1 MNKTMKQILF
11 VSLFLLFLPISVLAD
26 TPGINGYNTVPNPNE
41 KIIPKNSN
49 QGYVP
54 ANVQESQSQEAARKK
69 QAQEKKEKNER
80 AIQKDSSYESV
91 KQVAERVD
99 QTLEKKSPTVKELE
113 QVARDIESI
122 KNYIAKNTDKN
133 DSSQIQGL
141 RTTIRNYEEKFVS
154 LEEAAKKREEA
165 QTYLEQA
172 KNTVD
177 PTKLSKLTSY
187 IYLEDG
193 FFGIT
198 DIFPKVVN
206 AIVQGLFFVTKT
218 LYCLVIIILEQ
229 VFSANV
235 YQVLDQIVSF
245 SAQMFQTFMND
256 YQYLVYALAMIG
268 GLVEF
273 FKTKRFPF
281 QMFRFLLVWFL
292 ALFLYRPSI
301 FSTNVGNQQFE
312 AKYNLSRVIQIVD
325 SVSLDMTKIAISGFD
340 QLDKEH
346 QSIGTNANNLATVK
360 EAIFQEMVY
369 KPFLALNFNTTDTK
383 VVSEEKIRKL
393 FETDG
398 KDEKVKGFSKVNEKI
413 SNLSWSSIGSKFLTA
428 FASLVKAMVVGLAL
442 IMIGLISLVFK
453 YMVLL
458 MIVALVFLLFIAMIP
473 SFEQVLGN
481 AGKKILQFAFLGGLG
496 LFGIRA
502 FLYVNSLIEGIA
514 GGMSKVYF
522 WVVILQGLIWFVLWR
537 CRSMLMGLFVRGTL
551 SAQVVAQRVQQN
563 LGNLYQPDLIPTVN
577 PFTKNRTLDR
587 STVEASQ
594 PLADS
599 LGNEVLE
606 PSTPSSSGV
615 RTLFR
620 ATKNTMKQGANRAL
634 EGYDTLRYGA
644 GETLDKQVALDK
656 RAEFKQRLLDTA
668 DHLRHVATIPK
679 GERLRS
685 KLHDLAGDTNAPA
698 QVAFKER
705 ENRYLERQERQEE
718 RKREQVAFRE
728 YQQQQ
733 SDEKPTLSSM
743 VENELVK
750 PQMKREF
757 RREQLKRKQEIPS
770 IQSKEPLESSPIV
783 EEKSAISRE
792 LFEKR
797 KK

>member
-1 MNKTMKQILF
+1 MKQLLF

-26 TPGINGYNTVPNPNE
+26 TPGMNGYNTVPNPNE
-41 KIIPKNSN
+41 KIIPKHSN

-69 QAQEKKEKNER
+69 RAQETKEKHER

-91 KQVAERVD
+91 KQAAERVD
-99 QTLEKKSPTVKELE
+99 QILEKKAPTVKELE
-113 QVARDIESI
+113 QAARDIESI
-122 KNYIAKNTDKN
+122 KNYIAKNADKN

-141 RTTIRNYEEKFVS
+141 QTTIRNYEEKFVS

-193 FFGIT
+193 FFGMT

-245 SAQMFQTFMND
+245 SAQMFQTFMDD

-268 GLVEF
+268 GLIEF

-301 FSTNVGNQQFE
+301 FSTNVVNQQFE

-325 SVSLDMTKIAISGFD
+325 SVSSDMTKIAISGFD

-346 QSIGTNANNLATVK
+346 QSIGANANNLATVK

-369 KPFLALNFNTTDTK
+369 KPFLALNFNTTD
-383 VVSEEKIRKL
+383 VSEEKVRVL
-393 FETDG
+393 FETEG
-398 KDEKVKGFSKVNEKI
+398 KTKDVKTFSDKNKKI

-502 FLYVNSLIEGIA
+502 FLFINSLIEGVA

-522 WVVILQGLIWFVLWR
+522 WVAILQGLIWFVLWR

-551 SAQVVAQRVQQN
+551 SAQEVAQRVQQN
-563 LGNLYQPDLIPTVN
+563 LGHLYQPDLIPTVN
-577 PFTKNRTLDR
+577 PFSKNRTLDR
-587 STVEASQ
+587 STVEPSQ

-599 LGNEVLE
+599 LVNEALE
-606 PSTPSSSGV
+606 PSIPSSSGV

-620 ATKNTMKQGANRAL
+620 ATKNTMKQGANRVL

-685 KLHDLAGDTNAPA
+685 KLHDLAGDTNSPA

-728 YQQQQ
+728 YQQQ
-733 SDEKPTLSSM
+733 SDEKLTLSSM
-743 VENELVK
+743 IENELVK

-757 RREQLKRKQEIPS
+757 HREQLKRKQEIPS
-770 IQSKEPLESSPIV
+770 IKSKEPLESSPIV

>member
-1 MNKTMKQILF
+1 MKQLLF
-11 VSLFLLFLPISVLAD
+11 VSLFLLFLPMSALAD
-26 TPGINGYNTVPNPNE
+26 TPGVNGYHTVPNPNE
-41 KIIPKNSN
+41 KIIPKKPN
-49 QGYVP
+49 QGYTP

-69 QAQEKKEKNER
+69 QAQEKKEKSER

-91 KQVAERVD
+91 KQAAERVD
-99 QTLEKKSPTVKELE
+99 QILEKKAPTVKELE
-113 QVARDIESI
+113 EAARDIESV
-122 KNYIAKNTDKN
+122 KNYIARNADKN

-141 RTTIRNYEEKFVS
+141 QTTIRNYEEKFVS

-165 QTYLEQA
+165 QAYLEQA

-198 DIFPKVVN
+198 DVFPKVVN

-245 SAQMFQTFMND
+245 SAQMFQTFMDD

-292 ALFLYRPSI
+292 ALFLYHPSI

-325 SVSLDMTKIAISGFD
+325 SVSSDMTKIAISGFD
-340 QLDKEH
+340 QLDKDH

-369 KPFLALNFNTTDTK
+369 KPFLALNFNTTD
-383 VVSEEKIRKL
+383 VSEEKVRTL
-393 FETDG
+393 FETEG
-398 KDEKVKGFSKVNEKI
+398 KSDLVEKVSKENKKI
-413 SNLSWSSIGSKFLTA
+413 SNLAWSSIGSKFLTA

-502 FLYVNSLIEGIA
+502 FLFINSLIEGVA
-514 GGMSKVYF
+514 GGMSKIYF
-522 WVVILQGLIWFVLWR
+522 WVAILQGLIWFVLWC

-551 SAQVVAQRVQQN
+551 SAQEVAQRVQQN
-563 LGNLYQPDLIPTVN
+563 LGHLYQPDLIPTVN
-577 PFTKNRTLDR
+577 PFSKNRTLDR
-587 STVEASQ
+587 STVDSSQSLVDSPANEA
-594 PLADS
+594 
-599 LGNEVLE
+599 LE
-606 PSTPSSSGV
+606 PSIPSSSGV

-698 QVAFKER
+698 QVAFRER

-728 YQQQQ
+728 YQQHQ
-733 SDEKPTLSSM
+733 SDEKPTFSSM
-743 VENELVK
+743 IENELVK

-757 RREQLKRKQEIPS
+757 HREQLKRKQEIPS

-797 KK
+797 KR

>member
-1 MNKTMKQILF
+1 MNKIMKQLLF

-26 TPGINGYNTVPNPNE
+26 TPGMNGYNTVPNPNE
-41 KIIPKNSN
+41 KIIPKHSN

-54 ANVQESQSQEAARKK
+54 ANVQESQSREAARKK
-69 QAQEKKEKNER
+69 RAQETKEKHER

-91 KQVAERVD
+91 KQAAERVD
-99 QTLEKKSPTVKELE
+99 QILEKKAPTVKELE
-113 QVARDIESI
+113 QAARDIESI
-122 KNYIAKNTDKN
+122 KNYIAKNADKN

-141 RTTIRNYEEKFVS
+141 QTTIRNYEEKFVS

-193 FFGIT
+193 FFGMT

-245 SAQMFQTFMND
+245 SAQMFQTFMDD

-301 FSTNVGNQQFE
+301 FSTNVVNQQFE

-325 SVSLDMTKIAISGFD
+325 SVSSDMTKIAISGFD

-369 KPFLALNFNTTDTK
+369 KPFLALNFNTTD
-383 VVSEEKIRKL
+383 VSEEKVRVL
-393 FETDG
+393 FETEG
-398 KDEKVKGFSKVNEKI
+398 KTKDVKTFSDKNEKI

-502 FLYVNSLIEGIA
+502 FLFINSLIEGVA

-522 WVVILQGLIWFVLWR
+522 WVAILQGLIWFVLWR

-551 SAQVVAQRVQQN
+551 SAQEVAQRVQQN
-563 LGNLYQPDLIPTVN
+563 LGHLYQPDLIPTVN
-577 PFTKNRTLDR
+577 PFSKNRTLDR
-587 STVEASQ
+587 STVEPSQ

-599 LGNEVLE
+599 LVNEALE
-606 PSTPSSSGV
+606 PSIPSSSGV

-620 ATKNTMKQGANRAL
+620 ATKNTMKQGANRVL

-685 KLHDLAGDTNAPA
+685 KLHDLAGDTNSPA

-728 YQQQQ
+728 YQQQ
-733 SDEKPTLSSM
+733 SDEKLTLSSM
-743 VENELVK
+743 IENELVK

-757 RREQLKRKQEIPS
+757 HREQLKRKQEIPS

>member
-1 MNKTMKQILF
+1 MNKIMKQLLF

-26 TPGINGYNTVPNPNE
+26 TPGMNGYNTVPNPNE
-41 KIIPKNSN
+41 KIIPKHSN

-54 ANVQESQSQEAARKK
+54 ANVQESQSREAARKK
-69 QAQEKKEKNER
+69 RAQETKEKHER

-91 KQVAERVD
+91 KQAAERVD
-99 QTLEKKSPTVKELE
+99 QILEKKAPTVKELE
-113 QVARDIESI
+113 QAARDIESI
-122 KNYIAKNTDKN
+122 KNYIAKNADKN

-141 RTTIRNYEEKFVS
+141 QTTIRNYEEKFVS

-193 FFGIT
+193 FFGMT

-245 SAQMFQTFMND
+245 SAQMFQTFMDD

-268 GLVEF
+268 GLIEF

-301 FSTNVGNQQFE
+301 FSTNVVNQQFE

-325 SVSLDMTKIAISGFD
+325 SVSSDMTKIAISGFD

-393 FETDG
+393 FETKG
-398 KDEKVKGFSKVNEKI
+398 KTKDVEKFSDKNEKI

-502 FLYVNSLIEGIA
+502 FLFINSLIEGVV

-522 WVVILQGLIWFVLWR
+522 WVAILQGLIWFVLWR

-551 SAQVVAQRVQQN
+551 SAQEVAQRVQQN
-563 LGNLYQPDLIPTVN
+563 LGHLYQPDLIPTVN
-577 PFTKNRTLDR
+577 PFSKNRTLDR
-587 STVEASQ
+587 STVEPSQ

-599 LGNEVLE
+599 LVNEALE
-606 PSTPSSSGV
+606 PSIPSSSGV

-620 ATKNTMKQGANRAL
+620 ATKNTMKQGANRVL

-685 KLHDLAGDTNAPA
+685 KLHDLAGDTNSPA

-728 YQQQQ
+728 YQQQ
-733 SDEKPTLSSM
+733 SDEKLTLSSM
-743 VENELVK
+743 IENELVK

-757 RREQLKRKQEIPS
+757 HREQLKRKQEIPS

>member
-1 MNKTMKQILF
+1 MKQLLF

-26 TPGINGYNTVPNPNE
+26 TPGMNGYNTVPNPNE
-41 KIIPKNSN
+41 KIIPKHSN

-69 QAQEKKEKNER
+69 RAQETKEKHER

-91 KQVAERVD
+91 KQAAERVD
-99 QTLEKKSPTVKELE
+99 QILEKKAPTVKELE
-113 QVARDIESI
+113 QAARDIESI
-122 KNYIAKNTDKN
+122 KNYIAKNADKN

-141 RTTIRNYEEKFVS
+141 QTTIRNYEEKFVS

-193 FFGIT
+193 FFGTT

-245 SAQMFQTFMND
+245 SAQMFQTFMDD

-292 ALFLYRPSI
+292 ALFLYHPSI
-301 FSTNVGNQQFE
+301 FSTNVVNQQFE

-325 SVSLDMTKIAISGFD
+325 SVSSDMTKIAISGFD

-369 KPFLALNFNTTDTK
+369 KPFLALNFNTTD
-383 VVSEEKIRKL
+383 VSEEKVRVL
-393 FETDG
+393 FETEG
-398 KDEKVKGFSKVNEKI
+398 KTKDVKTFSDKNEKI

-502 FLYVNSLIEGIA
+502 FLFINSLIEGVA

-522 WVVILQGLIWFVLWR
+522 WVAILQGLIWFVLWR

-551 SAQVVAQRVQQN
+551 SAQEVAQRVQQN
-563 LGNLYQPDLIPTVN
+563 LGHLYQPDLIPTVN
-577 PFTKNRTLDR
+577 PFSKNRTLDR
-587 STVEASQ
+587 STVEPSQ

-599 LGNEVLE
+599 LVNEALE
-606 PSTPSSSGV
+606 PSIPSSSGV

-620 ATKNTMKQGANRAL
+620 ATKNTMKQGANRVL

-685 KLHDLAGDTNAPA
+685 KLHDLAGDTNSPA

-728 YQQQQ
+728 YQQQ
-733 SDEKPTLSSM
+733 SDEKLTLSSM
-743 VENELVK
+743 IENELVK

-757 RREQLKRKQEIPS
+757 HREQLKRKQEIPS

>member
-1 MNKTMKQILF
+1 MNKTMKQLLF

-91 KQVAERVD
+91 KQAADQVD
-99 QTLEKKSPTVKELE
+99 QTLQKKSPTVKELE
-113 QVARDIESI
+113 QAARDIESI
-122 KNYIAKNTDKN
+122 KNYIAKNADKN

-245 SAQMFQTFMND
+245 SAQMFQTFMDD

-325 SVSLDMTKIAISGFD
+325 SVSSDMTKIAISGFD

-360 EAIFQEMVY
+360 EAIFQEMIY
-369 KPFLALNFNTTDTK
+369 KPFLALNFNTTD
-383 VVSEEKIRKL
+383 VPEEKVRSL
-393 FETDG
+393 FETEG
-398 KDEKVKGFSKVNEKI
+398 KSDLVEKVSKENKKI
-413 SNLSWSSIGSKFLTA
+413 SNLAWSSIGSKFLTA

-522 WVVILQGLIWFVLWR
+522 WVAILQGLIWFVLWR

-551 SAQVVAQRVQQN
+551 SAQEMAQRVQQN
-563 LGNLYQPDLIPTVN
+563 LGHLYQPDLIPTVN
-577 PFTKNRTLDR
+577 PFSKNRILDR
-587 STVEASQ
+587 STVDSSQ
-594 PLADS
+594 SLADS
-599 LGNEVLE
+599 PVNEALE
-606 PSTPSSSGV
+606 PSVSPSSGV

-644 GETLDKQVALDK
+644 GETLEKQAALEK
-656 RAEFKQRLLDTA
+656 RAAFKQRLLDTA
-668 DHLRHVATIPK
+668 DNLRHVATIPK

-685 KLHDLAGDTNAPA
+685 KLHDLAGDINAPA
-698 QVAFKER
+698 QIAFKER
-705 ENRYLERQERQEE
+705 ENRRLERQERQER
-718 RKREQVAFRE
+718 RKREQTAFKDYR
-728 YQQQQ
+728 QQQ
-733 SDEKPTLSSM
+733 SDEKPTFSSM
-743 VENELVK
+743 IENELVK

-757 RREQLKRKQEIPS
+757 HREQLKRKQEIPS

-783 EEKSAISRE
+783 EEKLAISRE

>member
-1 MNKTMKQILF
+1 MNKTMKQLLF
-11 VSLFLLFLPISVLAD
+11 VSLFLLFLPISILAD
-26 TPGINGYNTVPNPNE
+26 TPGVNGYHTVPNPNE
-41 KIIPKNSN
+41 KIIPKKPN

-54 ANVQESQSQEAARKK
+54 GNVQESQSQEAARKK
-69 QAQEKKEKNER
+69 RAQETKEKNER

-91 KQVAERVD
+91 KQAAERVD
-99 QTLEKKSPTVKELE
+99 QILEKKAPTVKELE
-113 QVARDIESI
+113 EAARDIEKI
-122 KNYIAKNTDKN
+122 KSYVKKNADKN

-165 QTYLEQA
+165 QAYLEQA

-193 FFGIT
+193 FFGLT
-198 DIFPKVVN
+198 DVFPKVIN

-245 SAQMFQTFMND
+245 SAQMFQTFMDD
-256 YQYLVYALAMIG
+256 YQYLVYALAIIG
-268 GLVEF
+268 GLIEF

-281 QMFRFLLVWFL
+281 QVFRFLLVWFL

-325 SVSLDMTKIAISGFD
+325 SVSSDMTKIAISGFD
-340 QLDKEH
+340 RLDKEH
-346 QSIGTNANNLATVK
+346 QSIGTNGNNLATVK

-369 KPFLALNFNTTDTK
+369 KPFLALNFNTTD
-383 VVSEEKIRKL
+383 VSEEKVRAL
-393 FETDG
+393 FETEG
-398 KDEKVKGFSKVNEKI
+398 KTKDVKTFSDENEKI
-413 SNLSWSSIGSKFLTA
+413 SNLAWSSIGSKFLTA

-522 WVVILQGLIWFVLWR
+522 WVAILQGLIWFVLWR
-537 CRSMLMGLFVRGTL
+537 CRSMLMGLFMRGTL
-551 SAQVVAQRVQQN
+551 SAQEMAQRVQQN
-563 LGNLYQPDLIPTVN
+563 LGHLYQPDLIPTVN
-577 PFTKNRTLDR
+577 PFSKNRTLDR
-587 STVEASQ
+587 STVDPSQ
-594 PLADS
+594 SLADS
-599 LGNEVLE
+599 PVNEALE
-606 PSTPSSSGV
+606 PSVSSSSGV

-644 GETLDKQVALDK
+644 GETLEKQAALEK
-656 RAEFKQRLLDTA
+656 RAAFKQRLLDTA
-668 DHLRHVATIPK
+668 DNLRHVATIPK

-685 KLHDLAGDTNAPA
+685 KLHDLAGDINAPA

-705 ENRYLERQERQEE
+705 ENRRLERQERQEQ
-718 RKREQVAFRE
+718 RKREQTAFKDYR
-728 YQQQQ
+728 QQQ
-733 SDEKPTLSSM
+733 SDEKPTFSSM
-743 VENELVK
+743 IENELVK

-757 RREQLKRKQEIPS
+757 HREQLKRKQEIPS
-770 IQSKEPLESSPIV
+770 IKSKEPLESSPIV

-797 KK
+797 KR

>member
-1 MNKTMKQILF
+1 MKQLLF

-41 KIIPKNSN
+41 KIIPKRPN
-49 QGYVP
+49 QDYTP

-69 QAQEKKEKNER
+69 RAQETKEKNER

-91 KQVAERVD
+91 KQAAERVD
-99 QTLEKKSPTVKELE
+99 QILEKKAPTVKELE
-113 QVARDIESI
+113 EAARDIEKI
-122 KNYIAKNTDKN
+122 KSYVKKNADKN

-165 QTYLEQA
+165 QAYLEQA

-193 FFGIT
+193 FFGLT
-198 DIFPKVVN
+198 DVFPKVIN

-245 SAQMFQTFMND
+245 SAQMFQTFMDD

-268 GLVEF
+268 GLIEF

-325 SVSLDMTKIAISGFD
+325 SVSSDMTKIAISGFD

-369 KPFLALNFNTTDTK
+369 KPFLALNFNTTD
-383 VVSEEKIRKL
+383 VPEEKVRAL
-393 FETDG
+393 FETEG
-398 KDEKVKGFSKVNEKI
+398 KTKDVKTFSDENEKI
-413 SNLSWSSIGSKFLTA
+413 SNLAWSSIGSKFLTA

-522 WVVILQGLIWFVLWR
+522 WAAILQGLIWFVLWR

-551 SAQVVAQRVQQN
+551 SAQEMAQRVQQN
-563 LGNLYQPDLIPTVN
+563 LGHLYQPDLIPTVN
-577 PFTKNRTLDR
+577 PFSKNRTLDR
-587 STVEASQ
+587 LTVDSSQ
-594 PLADS
+594 SLADS
-599 LGNEVLE
+599 PVNEALE
-606 PSTPSSSGV
+606 PSVSPSSGV

-644 GETLDKQVALDK
+644 GETLEKQAALEK
-656 RAEFKQRLLDTA
+656 RAAFKQRLLDTA
-668 DHLRHVATIPK
+668 DNLRHVATIPK

-685 KLHDLAGDTNAPA
+685 KLHDLAGDINAPA

-705 ENRYLERQERQEE
+705 ENRRLERQERQEQ
-718 RKREQVAFRE
+718 RKREQTAFKDYR
-728 YQQQQ
+728 QQQ
-733 SDEKPTLSSM
+733 SDKKPTFSSM
-743 VENELVK
+743 IENELVK

-757 RREQLKRKQEIPS
+757 HREQLKQKQEIPS

>member
-1 MNKTMKQILF
+1 MNKIMKQLLF

-26 TPGINGYNTVPNPNE
+26 TPGMNGYNTVPNPNE
-41 KIIPKNSN
+41 KIIPKHSN

-69 QAQEKKEKNER
+69 RAQETKEKHER

-91 KQVAERVD
+91 KQAAERVD
-99 QTLEKKSPTVKELE
+99 QILEKKAPTVKELE
-113 QVARDIESI
+113 QAARDIESI
-122 KNYIAKNTDKN
+122 KNYIAKNADKN

-141 RTTIRNYEEKFVS
+141 QTTIRNYEEKFVS

-193 FFGIT
+193 FFGTT

-245 SAQMFQTFMND
+245 SAQMFQTFMDD

-268 GLVEF
+268 GLIEF

-325 SVSLDMTKIAISGFD
+325 SVSSDMTKIAISGFD

-346 QSIGTNANNLATVK
+346 QSIGTNANNLVTVK

-369 KPFLALNFNTTDTK
+369 KPFLALNFNTTD
-383 VVSEEKIRKL
+383 VSEEKVRAL
-393 FETDG
+393 FETEG
-398 KDEKVKGFSKVNEKI
+398 KSDLVEKVSKENKNI
-413 SNLSWSSIGSKFLTA
+413 SNLAWSSIGSKFLTA

-502 FLYVNSLIEGIA
+502 FLFINSLIEGVA

-522 WVVILQGLIWFVLWR
+522 WVAILQGLIWFVLWR

-551 SAQVVAQRVQQN
+551 SAQEVAQRVQQN
-563 LGNLYQPDLIPTVN
+563 LGHLYQPDLIPTVN
-577 PFTKNRTLDR
+577 PFSKNRTLDR
-587 STVEASQ
+587 STVEPSQ

-599 LGNEVLE
+599 LVNEALE
-606 PSTPSSSGV
+606 PSIPSSSGV

-620 ATKNTMKQGANRAL
+620 ATKNTMKQGANRVL

-685 KLHDLAGDTNAPA
+685 KLHDLAGDTNSPA

-728 YQQQQ
+728 YRQQQ
-733 SDEKPTLSSM
+733 SDEKLTLSSM
-743 VENELVK
+743 IENELVK

-757 RREQLKRKQEIPS
+757 HREQLKRKQEIPS
-770 IQSKEPLESSPIV
+770 IKSKEPLESSPIV

>member
-1 MNKTMKQILF
+1 MNKIMKQLLF

-26 TPGINGYNTVPNPNE
+26 TPGMNGYNTVPNPNE
-41 KIIPKNSN
+41 KIIPKHSN

-69 QAQEKKEKNER
+69 RAQETKEKHER

-91 KQVAERVD
+91 KQAAERVD
-99 QTLEKKSPTVKELE
+99 QILEKKAPTVKELE
-113 QVARDIESI
+113 QAARDIESI
-122 KNYIAKNTDKN
+122 KNYIAKNADKN

-141 RTTIRNYEEKFVS
+141 QTTIRNYEEKFVS

-193 FFGIT
+193 FFGTT

-245 SAQMFQTFMND
+245 SAQMFQTFMDD

-268 GLVEF
+268 GLIEF

-325 SVSLDMTKIAISGFD
+325 SVSSDMTKIAISGFD

-346 QSIGTNANNLATVK
+346 QSIGTNANNLVTVK

-369 KPFLALNFNTTDTK
+369 KPFLALNFNTTD
-383 VVSEEKIRKL
+383 VSEEKVRAL
-393 FETDG
+393 FETEG
-398 KDEKVKGFSKVNEKI
+398 KSDLVEKVSKENKNI
-413 SNLSWSSIGSKFLTA
+413 SNLAWSSIGSKFLTA

-502 FLYVNSLIEGIA
+502 FLFINSLIEGVA

-522 WVVILQGLIWFVLWR
+522 WVAILQGLIWFVLWR

-551 SAQVVAQRVQQN
+551 SAQEVAQRVQQN
-563 LGNLYQPDLIPTVN
+563 LGHLYQPDLIPTVN
-577 PFTKNRTLDR
+577 PFSKNRTLDR
-587 STVEASQ
+587 STVDSSQ

-599 LGNEVLE
+599 LVNEALE
-606 PSTPSSSGV
+606 PSIPSSSGV

-685 KLHDLAGDTNAPA
+685 KLHDLAGDTNSPA

-728 YQQQQ
+728 YQQQ
-733 SDEKPTLSSM
+733 SDEKLTLSSM
-743 VENELVK
+743 IENELVK

-757 RREQLKRKQEIPS
+757 HREQLKRKQEIPS

>member
-1 MNKTMKQILF
+1 MKQLLF

-91 KQVAERVD
+91 KQAADQVD
-99 QTLEKKSPTVKELE
+99 QTLQKKSPTVKELE
-113 QVARDIESI
+113 QAARDIESI
-122 KNYIAKNTDKN
+122 KNYIAKNADKN

-141 RTTIRNYEEKFVS
+141 QTTIRNYEEKFVS
-154 LEEAAKKREEA
+154 LEETAKKREEA

-245 SAQMFQTFMND
+245 SAQMFQTFMDD

-268 GLVEF
+268 GLIEF
-273 FKTKRFPF
+273 FKTKHFPF

-325 SVSLDMTKIAISGFD
+325 SVSSDMTKIAISGFD

-369 KPFLALNFNTTDTK
+369 KPFLALNFNTTD
-383 VVSEEKIRKL
+383 VSEEKVRAL
-393 FETDG
+393 FETEG
-398 KDEKVKGFSKVNEKI
+398 KSDLVEKVSKENKKI
-413 SNLSWSSIGSKFLTA
+413 SNLAWSSIGSKFLTA

-502 FLYVNSLIEGIA
+502 FLFINSLIEGVA

-522 WVVILQGLIWFVLWR
+522 WVAILQGLIWFVLWR

-551 SAQVVAQRVQQN
+551 SAQEVSQRVQQN
-563 LGNLYQPDLIPTVN
+563 LGHLYQPDLIPTVN
-577 PFTKNRTLDR
+577 PFSKNRTLDR
-587 STVEASQ
+587 STVDSSQ
-594 PLADS
+594 SLADS
-599 LGNEVLE
+599 PVNEALE
-606 PSTPSSSGV
+606 PSVSPSSGV

-634 EGYDTLRYGA
+634 EGYDTFRYGA
-644 GETLDKQVALDK
+644 GETLEKQVALEK

-668 DHLRHVATIPK
+668 DNLRHVATIPK
-679 GERLRS
+679 GEHLRS
-685 KLHDLAGDTNAPA
+685 KLHDLAGDINAPA
-698 QVAFKER
+698 QIAFKER
-705 ENRYLERQERQEE
+705 ENRRLERQERQEQ
-718 RKREQVAFRE
+718 RKREQTAFKDYR
-728 YQQQQ
+728 QQQ

-757 RREQLKRKQEIPS
+757 HREQLKRKQEIPS

-783 EEKSAISRE
+783 EEKLAISRE

>member
-1 MNKTMKQILF
+1 MKQLLF

-91 KQVAERVD
+91 KQEAERVD

-113 QVARDIESI
+113 QAARDIESI
-122 KNYIAKNTDKN
+122 KNYIAKNADKN

-245 SAQMFQTFMND
+245 SAQMFQTFMDD

-325 SVSLDMTKIAISGFD
+325 SVSSDMTKIAISGFD

-369 KPFLALNFNTTDTK
+369 KPFLALNFNTTD
-383 VVSEEKIRKL
+383 VSEEKVRAL
-393 FETDG
+393 FETEG
-398 KDEKVKGFSKVNEKI
+398 KTKDVKTFSDENEKI

-481 AGKKILQFAFLGGLG
+481 AGKKLLQFAFLGGLG

-502 FLYVNSLIEGIA
+502 FLFINSLIEGVA

-522 WVVILQGLIWFVLWR
+522 WVAILQGLIWFVLWR

-551 SAQVVAQRVQQN
+551 SAQEVAQRVQQN
-563 LGNLYQPDLIPTVN
+563 LGHLYQPDLIPTVN
-577 PFTKNRTLDR
+577 PFSKNRTLDR
-587 STVEASQ
+587 STVDSSQ
-594 PLADS
+594 SLADS
-599 LGNEVLE
+599 PVNEALE
-606 PSTPSSSGV
+606 PSVSPSSGV

-634 EGYDTLRYGA
+634 EGYDTFRYGA
-644 GETLDKQVALDK
+644 GETLEKQVALEK

-668 DHLRHVATIPK
+668 DNLRHVATIPK
-679 GERLRS
+679 GEHLRS
-685 KLHDLAGDTNAPA
+685 KLHDLAGDINAPA
-698 QVAFKER
+698 QIAFKER
-705 ENRYLERQERQEE
+705 ENRRLERQERQEQ
-718 RKREQVAFRE
+718 RKREQTAFKDYR
-728 YQQQQ
+728 QQQ

-757 RREQLKRKQEIPS
+757 HREQLKRKQEIPS

-783 EEKSAISRE
+783 EEKLAISRE

>member
-1 MNKTMKQILF
+1 MNKTMKQLLF

-41 KIIPKNSN
+41 KIIPKKPN
-49 QGYVP
+49 QGYTP

-91 KQVAERVD
+91 KQAADQVD
-99 QTLEKKSPTVKELE
+99 QTLQKKSPTVKELE
-113 QVARDIESI
+113 QAARDIESI
-122 KNYIAKNTDKN
+122 KNYIAKNADKN

-141 RTTIRNYEEKFVS
+141 QTTIRNYEEKFVS

-245 SAQMFQTFMND
+245 SAQMFQTFMDD

-268 GLVEF
+268 GLIEF

-325 SVSLDMTKIAISGFD
+325 SVSSDMTKIAISGFD

-369 KPFLALNFNTTDTK
+369 KPFLALNFNTTD
-383 VVSEEKIRKL
+383 VSEEKVRAL
-393 FETDG
+393 FETEG
-398 KDEKVKGFSKVNEKI
+398 KTKDVKTFSDENEKI

-481 AGKKILQFAFLGGLG
+481 VGKKILQFAFLGGLG

-502 FLYVNSLIEGIA
+502 FLFVNSLIEGIA

-522 WVVILQGLIWFVLWR
+522 WVAILQGLIWFVLWR

-551 SAQVVAQRVQQN
+551 SAQEVAQRVQQN

-577 PFTKNRTLDR
+577 PFSKNRTLDR
-587 STVEASQ
+587 STVEPSQ

-620 ATKNTMKQGANRAL
+620 ATKNTMKQGANLAL

-728 YQQQQ
+728 YQQQ

>member
-1 MNKTMKQILF
+1 MNKTMKQLLF

-113 QVARDIESI
+113 QAARDIESI

-193 FFGIT
+193 FFGVT

-245 SAQMFQTFMND
+245 SAQMFQTFMDD

-325 SVSLDMTKIAISGFD
+325 SVSSDMTKIAISGFD

-369 KPFLALNFNTTDTK
+369 KPFLALNFNTTD
-383 VVSEEKIRKL
+383 VSEEKVRTL
-393 FETDG
+393 FETEG
-398 KDEKVKGFSKVNEKI
+398 KSDLVEKVSKENKKI
-413 SNLSWSSIGSKFLTA
+413 SNLAWSSIGSKFLTA

-502 FLYVNSLIEGIA
+502 FLFVNSLIEGVA

-522 WVVILQGLIWFVLWR
+522 WVAILQGLIWFVLWR

-551 SAQVVAQRVQQN
+551 SAQEVAQRVQQN

>member
-1 MNKTMKQILF
+1 
-11 VSLFLLFLPISVLAD
+11 
-26 TPGINGYNTVPNPNE
+26 
-41 KIIPKNSN
+41 
-49 QGYVP
+49 
-54 ANVQESQSQEAARKK
+54 
-69 QAQEKKEKNER
+69 
-80 AIQKDSSYESV
+80 
-91 KQVAERVD
+91 
-99 QTLEKKSPTVKELE
+99 
-113 QVARDIESI
+113 
-122 KNYIAKNTDKN
+122 
-133 DSSQIQGL
+133 
-141 RTTIRNYEEKFVS
+141 
-154 LEEAAKKREEA
+154 
-165 QTYLEQA
+165 
-172 KNTVD
+172 
-177 PTKLSKLTSY
+177 
-187 IYLEDG
+187 
-193 FFGIT
+193 
-198 DIFPKVVN
+198 
-206 AIVQGLFFVTKT
+206 
-218 LYCLVIIILEQ
+218 
-229 VFSANV
+229 
-235 YQVLDQIVSF
+235 
-245 SAQMFQTFMND
+245 
-256 YQYLVYALAMIG
+256 MIG

-325 SVSLDMTKIAISGFD
+325 SVSSDMTKIAISGFD

-369 KPFLALNFNTTDTK
+369 KPFLALNFNTTD
-383 VVSEEKIRKL
+383 VSEEKVRAL
-393 FETDG
+393 FETEG
-398 KDEKVKGFSKVNEKI
+398 KIKDVKTFSDENEKI

-481 AGKKILQFAFLGGLG
+481 AGKKILQFAFLGSLG

-502 FLYVNSLIEGIA
+502 FLFINSLIEGVA
-514 GGMSKVYF
+514 GGMSKIYF
-522 WVVILQGLIWFVLWR
+522 WVAILQGLIWFVLWR

-551 SAQVVAQRVQQN
+551 SAQEVAQRVQQN

-577 PFTKNRTLDR
+577 PFSKNRTLDR
-587 STVEASQ
+587 STVEPSQ

-599 LGNEVLE
+599 PVNEVLE
-606 PSTPSSSGV
+606 PSIPSSSGV

-656 RAEFKQRLLDTA
+656 RAEFKQRLLDKA

-685 KLHDLAGDTNAPA
+685 KLHDLAGDTNAPV

-728 YQQQQ
+728 YRQQQ

-757 RREQLKRKQEIPS
+757 HREQLKRKQEIPS

>member
-1 MNKTMKQILF
+1 MNKIMKQLLF

-26 TPGINGYNTVPNPNE
+26 TPGMNGYNTVPNPNE
-41 KIIPKNSN
+41 KIIPKHSN

-69 QAQEKKEKNER
+69 RAQETKEKHER

-91 KQVAERVD
+91 KQAAERVD
-99 QTLEKKSPTVKELE
+99 QILEKKAPTVKELE
-113 QVARDIESI
+113 QAARDIESI
-122 KNYIAKNTDKN
+122 KNYIAKNADKN

-141 RTTIRNYEEKFVS
+141 QTTIRNYEEKFVS

-193 FFGIT
+193 FFGTT

-245 SAQMFQTFMND
+245 SAQMFQTFMDD

-292 ALFLYRPSI
+292 ALFLYHPSI
-301 FSTNVGNQQFE
+301 FSTNVVNQQFE

-325 SVSLDMTKIAISGFD
+325 SVSSDMTKIAISGFD

-369 KPFLALNFNTTDTK
+369 KPFLALNFNTTD
-383 VVSEEKIRKL
+383 VSEEKVRVL
-393 FETDG
+393 FETEG
-398 KDEKVKGFSKVNEKI
+398 KTKDVKTFSDKNEKI

-502 FLYVNSLIEGIA
+502 FLFINSLIEGVA

-522 WVVILQGLIWFVLWR
+522 WVAILQGLIWFVLWR

-551 SAQVVAQRVQQN
+551 SAQEVAQRVQQN
-563 LGNLYQPDLIPTVN
+563 LGHLYQPDLIPTVN
-577 PFTKNRTLDR
+577 PFSKNRTLDR
-587 STVEASQ
+587 STVDSSQ

-599 LGNEVLE
+599 LVNEALE
-606 PSTPSSSGV
+606 PSIPSSSGV

-685 KLHDLAGDTNAPA
+685 KLHDLAGDTNSPA

-728 YQQQQ
+728 YQQQ
-733 SDEKPTLSSM
+733 SDEKLTLSSM
-743 VENELVK
+743 IENELVK

-757 RREQLKRKQEIPS
+757 HREQLKRKQEIPS

>member
-1 MNKTMKQILF
+1 MNKIMKQLLF

-26 TPGINGYNTVPNPNE
+26 TPGMNGYNTVPNPNE
-41 KIIPKNSN
+41 KIIPKHSN

-69 QAQEKKEKNER
+69 RAQETKEKHER

-91 KQVAERVD
+91 KQAAERVD
-99 QTLEKKSPTVKELE
+99 QILEKKAPTVKELE
-113 QVARDIESI
+113 QAARDIESI
-122 KNYIAKNTDKN
+122 KNYIAKNADKN

-141 RTTIRNYEEKFVS
+141 QTTIRNYEEKFVS

-193 FFGIT
+193 FFGTT

-245 SAQMFQTFMND
+245 SAQMFQTFMDD

-301 FSTNVGNQQFE
+301 FSTNVVNQQFE

-325 SVSLDMTKIAISGFD
+325 SVSSDMTKIAISGFD

-346 QSIGTNANNLATVK
+346 QSIGTNVNNLATVK

-369 KPFLALNFNTTDTK
+369 KPFLALNFNTTD
-383 VVSEEKIRKL
+383 VSEEKVRVL
-393 FETDG
+393 FETEG
-398 KDEKVKGFSKVNEKI
+398 KTKDVKTFSDKNEKI

-502 FLYVNSLIEGIA
+502 FLFINSLIEGVA

-522 WVVILQGLIWFVLWR
+522 WVAILQGLIWFVLWR

-551 SAQVVAQRVQQN
+551 SAQEVAQRVQQN
-563 LGNLYQPDLIPTVN
+563 LGHLYQPDLIPTVN
-577 PFTKNRTLDR
+577 PFSKNRTLDR
-587 STVEASQ
+587 STVEPSQ

-599 LGNEVLE
+599 LVNEALE
-606 PSTPSSSGV
+606 PSIPSSSGV

-620 ATKNTMKQGANRAL
+620 ATKNTMKQGANRVL

-685 KLHDLAGDTNAPA
+685 KLHDLAGDTNSPA

-728 YQQQQ
+728 YQQQ
-733 SDEKPTLSSM
+733 SDEKLTLSSM
-743 VENELVK
+743 IENDLVK

-757 RREQLKRKQEIPS
+757 HREQLKRKQEIPS

>member
-1 MNKTMKQILF
+1 MNKTMKQLLF

-91 KQVAERVD
+91 KQAADQVD
-99 QTLEKKSPTVKELE
+99 QTLQKKSPTVKELE
-113 QVARDIESI
+113 EAARDIEKI
-122 KNYIAKNTDKN
+122 KSYVKKNADKN

-141 RTTIRNYEEKFVS
+141 QTTIRNYEEKFVS

-165 QTYLEQA
+165 QAYLEQA

-198 DIFPKVVN
+198 DVFPKVVN

-245 SAQMFQTFMND
+245 SAQMFQTFMDD

-292 ALFLYRPSI
+292 ALFLYHPSI

-325 SVSLDMTKIAISGFD
+325 SVSSDMTKIAISGFD
-340 QLDKEH
+340 QLDKDH

-369 KPFLALNFNTTDTK
+369 KPFLALNFNTTD
-383 VVSEEKIRKL
+383 VSEEKVRTL
-393 FETDG
+393 FETEG
-398 KDEKVKGFSKVNEKI
+398 KSDLVEKVSKENKKI
-413 SNLSWSSIGSKFLTA
+413 SNLAWSSIGSKFLTA

-502 FLYVNSLIEGIA
+502 FLFINSLIEGVA

-522 WVVILQGLIWFVLWR
+522 WVAILQGLIWFVLWC

-551 SAQVVAQRVQQN
+551 SAQEVAQRVQQN
-563 LGNLYQPDLIPTVN
+563 LGHLYQPDLIPTVN
-577 PFTKNRTLDR
+577 PFSKNRTLDR
-587 STVEASQ
+587 STVDSSQSLVDSPANEA
-594 PLADS
+594 
-599 LGNEVLE
+599 LE
-606 PSTPSSSGV
+606 PSIPSSSGA

-698 QVAFKER
+698 QVAFRER

-728 YQQQQ
+728 YQQHQ
-733 SDEKPTLSSM
+733 SDEKPTFSSM
-743 VENELVK
+743 IENELVK

-757 RREQLKRKQEIPS
+757 HREQLKRKQEIPS
-770 IQSKEPLESSPIV
+770 IQPKEPLESSPIV

-797 KK
+797 KR

>member
-1 MNKTMKQILF
+1 MKQLLF

-91 KQVAERVD
+91 KQAADQVD
-99 QTLEKKSPTVKELE
+99 QTLQKTSPTVKELE
-113 QVARDIESI
+113 QAARDIESI
-122 KNYIAKNTDKN
+122 KNYIAKNADKN

-325 SVSLDMTKIAISGFD
+325 SVSSDMTKIAISGFD

-346 QSIGTNANNLATVK
+346 QSIGTNANNLVTVK

-369 KPFLALNFNTTDTK
+369 KPFLALNFNTTD
-383 VVSEEKIRKL
+383 VPEEKVRAL
-393 FETDG
+393 FETEG
-398 KDEKVKGFSKVNEKI
+398 KTKDVKTFSDENEKI

-453 YMVLL
+453 YIVLL

-502 FLYVNSLIEGIA
+502 FLFVNSLIEGVA

-522 WVVILQGLIWFVLWR
+522 WVAILQGLIWFVLWC

-551 SAQVVAQRVQQN
+551 SAQEVAQRVQQN

-577 PFTKNRTLDR
+577 PFSKNRTLDR
-587 STVEASQ
+587 STVDSPQ
-594 PLADS
+594 SLADS
-599 LGNEVLE
+599 PVNEALE
-606 PSTPSSSGV
+606 PSIPSSSGV

-644 GETLDKQVALDK
+644 GETLEKQAALDK

-728 YQQQQ
+728 YQQQ

-743 VENELVK
+743 IENELVK

>member
-1 MNKTMKQILF
+1 MNKTMKQLLF
-11 VSLFLLFLPISVLAD
+11 VSLFLLFLPMSALAD
-26 TPGINGYNTVPNPNE
+26 TPGVNGYHTVPNPNE
-41 KIIPKNSN
+41 KIIPKKPN
-49 QGYVP
+49 QGYTP

-69 QAQEKKEKNER
+69 QAQEKKEKSER

-91 KQVAERVD
+91 KQAAERVD
-99 QTLEKKSPTVKELE
+99 QILEKKAPTVKELE
-113 QVARDIESI
+113 EAARDIESV
-122 KNYIAKNTDKN
+122 KNYIARNADKN

-141 RTTIRNYEEKFVS
+141 QTTIRNYEEKFVS
-154 LEEAAKKREEA
+154 LEEAAKRREEA
-165 QTYLEQA
+165 QAYLEQA

-198 DIFPKVVN
+198 DVFPKVVN

-245 SAQMFQTFMND
+245 SAQMFQTFMDD

-292 ALFLYRPSI
+292 ALFLYHPSI

-325 SVSLDMTKIAISGFD
+325 SVSSDMTKIAISGFD
-340 QLDKEH
+340 QLDKDH

-369 KPFLALNFNTTDTK
+369 KPFLALNFNTTD
-383 VVSEEKIRKL
+383 VSEEKVRTL
-393 FETDG
+393 FETEG
-398 KDEKVKGFSKVNEKI
+398 KSDLVEKVSKENKKI
-413 SNLSWSSIGSKFLTA
+413 SNLAWSSIGSKFLTA

-502 FLYVNSLIEGIA
+502 FLFINSLIEGVA

-522 WVVILQGLIWFVLWR
+522 WVAILQGLIWFVLWC

-551 SAQVVAQRVQQN
+551 SAQEVAQRVQQN
-563 LGNLYQPDLIPTVN
+563 LGHLYQPDLIPTVN
-577 PFTKNRTLDR
+577 PFSKNRTLDR
-587 STVEASQ
+587 STVDSSQSLVDSPANEA
-594 PLADS
+594 
-599 LGNEVLE
+599 LE
-606 PSTPSSSGV
+606 PSIPSSSGV

-698 QVAFKER
+698 QVAFRER

-728 YQQQQ
+728 YQQHQ
-733 SDEKPTLSSM
+733 SDEKPTFSSM
-743 VENELVK
+743 IENELVK

-757 RREQLKRKQEIPS
+757 HREQLKRKQEIPS

-797 KK
+797 KR

>member
-1 MNKTMKQILF
+1 MNKIMKQLLF

-26 TPGINGYNTVPNPNE
+26 TPGMNGYNTVPNPNE
-41 KIIPKNSN
+41 KIIPKHSN

-54 ANVQESQSQEAARKK
+54 ANVQESQSREAARKK
-69 QAQEKKEKNER
+69 RAQETKEKHER

-91 KQVAERVD
+91 KQAAERVD
-99 QTLEKKSPTVKELE
+99 QILEKKAPTVKELE
-113 QVARDIESI
+113 QAARDIESI
-122 KNYIAKNTDKN
+122 KNYIAKNADKN

-141 RTTIRNYEEKFVS
+141 QTTIRNYEEKFVS

-193 FFGIT
+193 FFGTT

-245 SAQMFQTFMND
+245 SAQMFQTFMDD

-268 GLVEF
+268 GLIEF

-301 FSTNVGNQQFE
+301 FSTNVVNQQFE

-325 SVSLDMTKIAISGFD
+325 SVSSDMTKIAISGFD

-346 QSIGTNANNLATVK
+346 QSIGANANNLATVK

-369 KPFLALNFNTTDTK
+369 KPFLALNFNTTD
-383 VVSEEKIRKL
+383 VSEEKVRVL
-393 FETDG
+393 FETEG
-398 KDEKVKGFSKVNEKI
+398 KTKDVKTFSDKNEKI

-502 FLYVNSLIEGIA
+502 FLFINSLIEGVA

-522 WVVILQGLIWFVLWR
+522 WVAILQGLIWFVLWR

-551 SAQVVAQRVQQN
+551 SAQEVAQRVQQN
-563 LGNLYQPDLIPTVN
+563 LGHLYQPDLIPTVN
-577 PFTKNRTLDR
+577 PFSKNRTLDR
-587 STVEASQ
+587 STVEPSQ

-599 LGNEVLE
+599 LVNEALE
-606 PSTPSSSGV
+606 PSIPSSSGV

-620 ATKNTMKQGANRAL
+620 ATKNTMKQGANRVL

-685 KLHDLAGDTNAPA
+685 KLHDLAGDTNSPA

-728 YQQQQ
+728 YQQQ
-733 SDEKPTLSSM
+733 SDEKLTLSSM
-743 VENELVK
+743 IENELVK

-757 RREQLKRKQEIPS
+757 HREQLKRKQEIPS
-770 IQSKEPLESSPIV
+770 IKSKEPLESSPIV

>member
-113 QVARDIESI
+113 QAARDIESI

-154 LEEAAKKREEA
+154 LEETAKKREEA

-245 SAQMFQTFMND
+245 SAQMFQNFMDD

-281 QMFRFLLVWFL
+281 RMFRFLLVWFL

-325 SVSLDMTKIAISGFD
+325 GVSSDMTKIAISGFD

-369 KPFLALNFNTTDTK
+369 KPFLALNFNTTD
-383 VVSEEKIRKL
+383 VPEEKVRAL
-393 FETDG
+393 FETEG
-398 KDEKVKGFSKVNEKI
+398 KTKDVKTFSDENEKI

-481 AGKKILQFAFLGGLG
+481 SGKKILQFAFLGGLG

-502 FLYVNSLIEGIA
+502 FLFVNSLIEGVA

-522 WVVILQGLIWFVLWR
+522 WVAILQGLIWFVLWR

-551 SAQVVAQRVQQN
+551 SAQEVAQRVQQN

-577 PFTKNRTLDR
+577 PFSKNRTLDR
-587 STVEASQ
+587 STVEPSQ

-733 SDEKPTLSSM
+733 SDEKPTLSSV

>member
-1 MNKTMKQILF
+1 MKQLLF

-26 TPGINGYNTVPNPNE
+26 TPGMNGYNTVPNPNE
-41 KIIPKNSN
+41 KIIPKHSN

-69 QAQEKKEKNER
+69 RAQETKEKHER

-91 KQVAERVD
+91 KQAAERVD
-99 QTLEKKSPTVKELE
+99 QILEKKAPTVKELE
-113 QVARDIESI
+113 QAARDIESI
-122 KNYIAKNTDKN
+122 KNYIAKNADKN

-141 RTTIRNYEEKFVS
+141 QTTIRNYEEKFVS

-193 FFGIT
+193 FFGTT

-245 SAQMFQTFMND
+245 SAQMFQTFMDD

-292 ALFLYRPSI
+292 ALFLYHPSI
-301 FSTNVGNQQFE
+301 FSTNVVNQQFE

-325 SVSLDMTKIAISGFD
+325 SVSSDMTKIAISGFD

-369 KPFLALNFNTTDTK
+369 KPFLALNFNTTD
-383 VVSEEKIRKL
+383 VSEEKVRVL
-393 FETDG
+393 FETEG
-398 KDEKVKGFSKVNEKI
+398 KTKDVKTFSDKNEKI

-502 FLYVNSLIEGIA
+502 FLFINSLIEGVA

-522 WVVILQGLIWFVLWR
+522 WVAILQGLIWFVLWR

-551 SAQVVAQRVQQN
+551 SAQEVAQRVQQN
-563 LGNLYQPDLIPTVN
+563 LGHLYQPDLIPTVN
-577 PFTKNRTLDR
+577 PFSKNRTLDR
-587 STVEASQ
+587 STVDSSQ

-599 LGNEVLE
+599 LVNEALE
-606 PSTPSSSGV
+606 PSIPSSSGV

-685 KLHDLAGDTNAPA
+685 KLHDLAGDTNSPA

-728 YQQQQ
+728 YQQQ
-733 SDEKPTLSSM
+733 SDEKLTLSSM
-743 VENELVK
+743 IENELVK

-757 RREQLKRKQEIPS
+757 HREQLKRKQEIPS

>member
-1 MNKTMKQILF
+1 MNKTMKQLLF

-91 KQVAERVD
+91 KQAADQVD
-99 QTLEKKSPTVKELE
+99 QTLQKTSPTVKELE
-113 QVARDIESI
+113 QAARDIESI
-122 KNYIAKNTDKN
+122 KNYIAKNADKN

-245 SAQMFQTFMND
+245 SAQMFQTFMDD

-325 SVSLDMTKIAISGFD
+325 SVSSDMTKIAISGFD

-346 QSIGTNANNLATVK
+346 QSIGTNANNLVTVK

-369 KPFLALNFNTTDTK
+369 KPFLALNFNTTD
-383 VVSEEKIRKL
+383 VSEEKVRAL
-393 FETDG
+393 FETEG
-398 KDEKVKGFSKVNEKI
+398 KSDLVEKVSKENKNI
-413 SNLSWSSIGSKFLTA
+413 SNLAWSSIGSKFLTA

-502 FLYVNSLIEGIA
+502 FLFINSLIEGVA

-522 WVVILQGLIWFVLWR
+522 WVAILQGLIWFVLWR

-551 SAQVVAQRVQQN
+551 SAQEVAQRVQQN

-577 PFTKNRTLDR
+577 PFSKNRTLDR
-587 STVEASQ
+587 STVEPSQ

-599 LGNEVLE
+599 PVNEALE
-606 PSTPSSSGV
+606 PSIPSSSGV

-644 GETLDKQVALDK
+644 GETLEKQAALDK

-685 KLHDLAGDTNAPA
+685 KLHDLAGDTNAPV

-728 YQQQQ
+728 YQQQ

-757 RREQLKRKQEIPS
+757 HREQLKRKQEIPP

>member
-1 MNKTMKQILF
+1 MNKIMKQLLF

-26 TPGINGYNTVPNPNE
+26 TPGMNGYNTVPNPNE
-41 KIIPKNSN
+41 KIIPKHSN

-69 QAQEKKEKNER
+69 RAQETKEKHER

-91 KQVAERVD
+91 KQAAERVD
-99 QTLEKKSPTVKELE
+99 QILEKKAPTVKELE
-113 QVARDIESI
+113 QAARDIESI
-122 KNYIAKNTDKN
+122 KNYIAKNADKN

-141 RTTIRNYEEKFVS
+141 QTTIRNYEEKFVS

-193 FFGIT
+193 FFGTT

-245 SAQMFQTFMND
+245 SAQMFQTFMDD

-301 FSTNVGNQQFE
+301 FSTNVVNQQFE

-325 SVSLDMTKIAISGFD
+325 SVSSDMTKIAISGFD

-346 QSIGTNANNLATVK
+346 QSIGTNVNNLATVK

-369 KPFLALNFNTTDTK
+369 KPFLALNFNTTD
-383 VVSEEKIRKL
+383 VSEEKVRVL
-393 FETDG
+393 FETEG
-398 KDEKVKGFSKVNEKI
+398 KTKDVKTFSDKNEKI

-502 FLYVNSLIEGIA
+502 FLFINSLIEGVA

-522 WVVILQGLIWFVLWR
+522 WVAILQGLIWFVLWR

-551 SAQVVAQRVQQN
+551 SAQEVAQRVQQN
-563 LGNLYQPDLIPTVN
+563 LGHLYQPDLIPTVN
-577 PFTKNRTLDR
+577 PFSKNRTLDR
-587 STVEASQ
+587 STVEPSQ

-599 LGNEVLE
+599 LVNEALE
-606 PSTPSSSGV
+606 PSIPSSSGV

-620 ATKNTMKQGANRAL
+620 ATKNTMKQGANRVL

-685 KLHDLAGDTNAPA
+685 KLHDLAGDTNSPA

-728 YQQQQ
+728 YQQQ
-733 SDEKPTLSSM
+733 SDEKLTLSSM
-743 VENELVK
+743 IENDLVK

-757 RREQLKRKQEIPS
+757 HREQLKRKQEIPS
-770 IQSKEPLESSPIV
+770 IKSKEPLESSPIV

>member
-1 MNKTMKQILF
+1 MNKTMKQLLF

-54 ANVQESQSQEAARKK
+54 ANVQESQSREAARKK
-69 QAQEKKEKNER
+69 RAQETKEKHER

-91 KQVAERVD
+91 KQAAEQVD
-99 QTLEKKSPTVKELE
+99 QILEKKAPTVKELE
-113 QVARDIESI
+113 QAARDIESI
-122 KNYIAKNTDKN
+122 KNYIAKNADKN

-141 RTTIRNYEEKFVS
+141 QTTIRNYEEKFVS

-193 FFGIT
+193 FFGTT

-245 SAQMFQTFMND
+245 SAQMFQTFMDD

-301 FSTNVGNQQFE
+301 FSTNVVNQQFE

-325 SVSLDMTKIAISGFD
+325 SVSSDMTKIAISGFD

-346 QSIGTNANNLATVK
+346 QSIGTNVNNLATVK

-369 KPFLALNFNTTDTK
+369 KPFLALNFNTTD
-383 VVSEEKIRKL
+383 VSEEKVRVL
-393 FETDG
+393 FETEG
-398 KDEKVKGFSKVNEKI
+398 KTKDVKTFSDKNEKI

-502 FLYVNSLIEGIA
+502 FLFINSLIEGVA

-522 WVVILQGLIWFVLWR
+522 WVAILQGLIWFVLWR

-551 SAQVVAQRVQQN
+551 SAQEVAQRVQQN
-563 LGNLYQPDLIPTVN
+563 LGHLYQPDLIPTVN
-577 PFTKNRTLDR
+577 PFSKNRTLDR
-587 STVEASQ
+587 STVEPSQ

-599 LGNEVLE
+599 LVNEALE
-606 PSTPSSSGV
+606 PSIPSSSGV

-620 ATKNTMKQGANRAL
+620 ATKNTMKQGANRVL

-685 KLHDLAGDTNAPA
+685 KLHDLAGDTNSPA

-728 YQQQQ
+728 YQQQ
-733 SDEKPTLSSM
+733 SDEKLTLSSM
-743 VENELVK
+743 IENDLVK

-757 RREQLKRKQEIPS
+757 HREQLKRKQEIPS

>member
-1 MNKTMKQILF
+1 MKQILF

-91 KQVAERVD
+91 KQAADQVD
-99 QTLEKKSPTVKELE
+99 QTLQKTSPTVKELE
-113 QVARDIESI
+113 QAARDIESI

-141 RTTIRNYEEKFVS
+141 QTTIRNYEEKFVS
-154 LEEAAKKREEA
+154 LEETAKKREEA

-245 SAQMFQTFMND
+245 SAQMFQTFMDD

-325 SVSLDMTKIAISGFD
+325 SVSSDMTKIAISGFD

-346 QSIGTNANNLATVK
+346 QTIGTNANNLATVK

-502 FLYVNSLIEGIA
+502 FLFVNSLIEGVA

-522 WVVILQGLIWFVLWR
+522 WVAILQGLIWFVLWR

-551 SAQVVAQRVQQN
+551 SAQEVAQRVQQN

-587 STVEASQ
+587 STVEVSQ

>member
-1 MNKTMKQILF
+1 MKQLLF
-11 VSLFLLFLPISVLAD
+11 VSLFLLFLPISILAD

-41 KIIPKNSN
+41 KIIPKHSN

-69 QAQEKKEKNER
+69 RSQETKEKHER

-91 KQVAERVD
+91 KQAAERVD
-99 QTLEKKSPTVKELE
+99 QILEKKAPTVKELE
-113 QVARDIESI
+113 QAARDIESI
-122 KNYIAKNTDKN
+122 KNYIAKNADKN

-141 RTTIRNYEEKFVS
+141 QTTIRNYEEKFVS

-193 FFGIT
+193 FFGMT

-245 SAQMFQTFMND
+245 SAQMFQTFMDD

-292 ALFLYRPSI
+292 ALSPHRPSI

-325 SVSLDMTKIAISGFD
+325 SVSSDMTKIAISGFD

-346 QSIGTNANNLATVK
+346 QSIGTNANNLVTVK
-360 EAIFQEMVY
+360 ESIFQEMVY
-369 KPFLALNFNTTDTK
+369 KPFLALNFNTTD
-383 VVSEEKIRKL
+383 VSEEKVRAL
-393 FETDG
+393 FETEG
-398 KDEKVKGFSKVNEKI
+398 KSDLVEKVSKENKNI
-413 SNLSWSSIGSKFLTA
+413 SNLAWSSIGSKFLTA

-502 FLYVNSLIEGIA
+502 FLFINSLIEGVA

-522 WVVILQGLIWFVLWR
+522 WVAILQGLIWFVLWR

-551 SAQVVAQRVQQN
+551 SAQEVAQRVQQN
-563 LGNLYQPDLIPTVN
+563 LGHLYQPDLIPTVN
-577 PFTKNRTLDR
+577 PFSKNRTLDR
-587 STVEASQ
+587 STVDSSQ
-594 PLADS
+594 SLADS
-599 LGNEVLE
+599 PVNEVLE
-606 PSTPSSSGV
+606 PSIPSSSGV

-685 KLHDLAGDTNAPA
+685 KLHELAGDTNAPV

-728 YQQQQ
+728 YRQQQ

-757 RREQLKRKQEIPS
+757 HREQLKRKQEIPS

>member
-1 MNKTMKQILF
+1 MKQLLF

-26 TPGINGYNTVPNPNE
+26 TPGINGYHTVPNPNE

-91 KQVAERVD
+91 KQAADQVD
-99 QTLEKKSPTVKELE
+99 QTLQKKSPTVKELE
-113 QVARDIESI
+113 QAARDIESI
-122 KNYIAKNTDKN
+122 KNYIAKNADKN

-141 RTTIRNYEEKFVS
+141 QTTIRNYEEKFVS

-245 SAQMFQTFMND
+245 SAQMFQTFMDD

-268 GLVEF
+268 GLIEF

-325 SVSLDMTKIAISGFD
+325 SVSSDMTKIAISGFD

-360 EAIFQEMVY
+360 EVIFQEMVY
-369 KPFLALNFNTTDTK
+369 KPFLALNFNTTD
-383 VVSEEKIRKL
+383 VSEEKVRAL
-393 FETDG
+393 FETEG
-398 KDEKVKGFSKVNEKI
+398 KSDLVEKVSKENKKI
-413 SNLSWSSIGSKFLTA
+413 SNLAWSSIGSKFLTA

-502 FLYVNSLIEGIA
+502 FLFINSLIEGVA

-522 WVVILQGLIWFVLWR
+522 WVAILQGLIWFVLWC

-551 SAQVVAQRVQQN
+551 SAQEVAQRVQQN
-563 LGNLYQPDLIPTVN
+563 LGHLYQPDLIPTVN
-577 PFTKNRTLDR
+577 PFSKNRTLDR
-587 STVEASQ
+587 STVDSSQ

-599 LGNEVLE
+599 PVNEALE
-606 PSTPSSSGV
+606 PSIPSSSGV

-668 DHLRHVATIPK
+668 DHLRYVATIPK

-685 KLHDLAGDTNAPA
+685 KLHDLAGDTNSPA

-728 YQQQQ
+728 YQQQ
-733 SDEKPTLSSM
+733 SDEKLTLSSM
-743 VENELVK
+743 IENELVK

-757 RREQLKRKQEIPS
+757 HREQLKRKQEIPS
-770 IQSKEPLESSPIV
+770 IKSKEPLESSSIV

-792 LFEKR
+792 LFEKG

>member
-1 MNKTMKQILF
+1 MNKIMKQLLF

-26 TPGINGYNTVPNPNE
+26 TPGMNGYNTVPNPNE
-41 KIIPKNSN
+41 KIIPKHSN

-69 QAQEKKEKNER
+69 RAQETKEKHER

-91 KQVAERVD
+91 KQAAERVD
-99 QTLEKKSPTVKELE
+99 QILEKKAPTVKELE
-113 QVARDIESI
+113 QAARDIESI
-122 KNYIAKNTDKN
+122 KNYIAKNADKN

-141 RTTIRNYEEKFVS
+141 QTTIRNYEEKFVS

-193 FFGIT
+193 FFGTT

-245 SAQMFQTFMND
+245 SAQMFQTFMDD

-301 FSTNVGNQQFE
+301 FSTNVVNQQFE

-325 SVSLDMTKIAISGFD
+325 SVSSDMTKIAISGFD

-346 QSIGTNANNLATVK
+346 QSIGTNVNNLATVK

-369 KPFLALNFNTTDTK
+369 KPFLALNFNTTD
-383 VVSEEKIRKL
+383 VSEEKVRVL
-393 FETDG
+393 FETEG
-398 KDEKVKGFSKVNEKI
+398 KTKDVKTFSDKNEKI

-502 FLYVNSLIEGIA
+502 FLFINSLIEGVA

-522 WVVILQGLIWFVLWR
+522 WVAILQGLIWFVLWR

-551 SAQVVAQRVQQN
+551 SAQEVAQRVQQN
-563 LGNLYQPDLIPTVN
+563 LGHLYQPDLIPTVN
-577 PFTKNRTLDR
+577 PFSKNRTLDR
-587 STVEASQ
+587 STVEPSQ

-599 LGNEVLE
+599 LVNEALE
-606 PSTPSSSGV
+606 PSIPSSSGV

-620 ATKNTMKQGANRAL
+620 ATKNTMKQGANRVL

-685 KLHDLAGDTNAPA
+685 KLHDLAGDTNSPA

-728 YQQQQ
+728 YQQQ
-733 SDEKPTLSSM
+733 SDEKLTLSSM
-743 VENELVK
+743 IENELVK

-757 RREQLKRKQEIPS
+757 HREQLKRKQEIPS

>member
-1 MNKTMKQILF
+1 MNKTMKQLLF
-11 VSLFLLFLPISVLAD
+11 VSLFLLFLPISILAD
-26 TPGINGYNTVPNPNE
+26 TPGVNGYHTVPNPNE
-41 KIIPKNSN
+41 KIIPKKPN

-54 ANVQESQSQEAARKK
+54 GNVQESQSQEAARKK
-69 QAQEKKEKNER
+69 RAQETKEKNER

-91 KQVAERVD
+91 KQAAERVD
-99 QTLEKKSPTVKELE
+99 QILEKKAPTVKELE
-113 QVARDIESI
+113 EAARDIEKI
-122 KNYIAKNTDKN
+122 KSYVKKNADKN
-133 DSSQIQGL
+133 DSSHIQGL

-165 QTYLEQA
+165 QAYLEQA

-193 FFGIT
+193 FFGLT
-198 DIFPKVVN
+198 DVFPKVIN

-245 SAQMFQTFMND
+245 SAQMFQTFMDD
-256 YQYLVYALAMIG
+256 YQYLVYALAIIG
-268 GLVEF
+268 GLIEF

-281 QMFRFLLVWFL
+281 QVFRFLLVWFL

-325 SVSLDMTKIAISGFD
+325 SVSSDMTKIAISGFD

-369 KPFLALNFNTTDTK
+369 KPFLALNFNTTD
-383 VVSEEKIRKL
+383 VPEEKVRAL
-393 FETDG
+393 FETEG
-398 KDEKVKGFSKVNEKI
+398 KTKDVKTFSDENEKI
-413 SNLSWSSIGSKFLTA
+413 SNLAWSSIGSKFLTA
-428 FASLVKAMVVGLAL
+428 FASLVKVMVVGLAL

-522 WVVILQGLIWFVLWR
+522 WVAILQGLIWFVLWR

-551 SAQVVAQRVQQN
+551 SAQEMAQRVQQN
-563 LGNLYQPDLIPTVN
+563 LGHLYQPDLIPTVN
-577 PFTKNRTLDR
+577 PFSKNRILDR
-587 STVEASQ
+587 STVDSSQ
-594 PLADS
+594 SLADS
-599 LGNEVLE
+599 PVNEALE
-606 PSTPSSSGV
+606 PSVSPSSGV

-644 GETLDKQVALDK
+644 GETLEKQAALEK
-656 RAEFKQRLLDTA
+656 RAAFKQRLLDTA
-668 DHLRHVATIPK
+668 DNLRHVATIPK

-685 KLHDLAGDTNAPA
+685 KLHDLAGDINAPA
-698 QVAFKER
+698 QIAFKER
-705 ENRYLERQERQEE
+705 ENRRLERQERQEQ
-718 RKREQVAFRE
+718 RKREQTAFKDYR
-728 YQQQQ
+728 QQQ
-733 SDEKPTLSSM
+733 SDEKPTFSSM
-743 VENELVK
+743 IENELVK

-757 RREQLKRKQEIPS
+757 HREQLKRKQEIPS

-783 EEKSAISRE
+783 EEKLAISRE

>member
-1 MNKTMKQILF
+1 MKQLLF
-11 VSLFLLFLPISVLAD
+11 ISLFLLFLPISVLAD

-91 KQVAERVD
+91 KQAADQVD
-99 QTLEKKSPTVKELE
+99 QTLQKKSPTVKELE
-113 QVARDIESI
+113 QAARDIESI
-122 KNYIAKNTDKN
+122 KNYIAKNADKN

-245 SAQMFQTFMND
+245 SAQMFQTFMDD

-325 SVSLDMTKIAISGFD
+325 SVSSDMTKIAISGFD

-369 KPFLALNFNTTDTK
+369 KPFLALNFNTTD
-383 VVSEEKIRKL
+383 VSEEKVRAL
-393 FETDG
+393 FETEG
-398 KDEKVKGFSKVNEKI
+398 KTKDVKTFSDENEKI

-522 WVVILQGLIWFVLWR
+522 WVAILQGLIWFVLWR

-551 SAQVVAQRVQQN
+551 SAQEVAQRVQQN
-563 LGNLYQPDLIPTVN
+563 LGHLYQPDLIPTVN
-577 PFTKNRTLDR
+577 PFSKNRTLDR
-587 STVEASQ
+587 STADSSQ
-594 PLADS
+594 SLADS
-599 LGNEVLE
+599 PVNEALE
-606 PSTPSSSGV
+606 PSVSPPSGV

-634 EGYDTLRYGA
+634 EGYDTFRYGA
-644 GETLDKQVALDK
+644 GETLEKQVALEK
-656 RAEFKQRLLDTA
+656 RSEFKQRLLDTA
-668 DHLRHVATIPK
+668 DNLRHVATIPK
-679 GERLRS
+679 GEHLRS
-685 KLHDLAGDTNAPA
+685 KLHDLAGDINAPA
-698 QVAFKER
+698 QIAFKER
-705 ENRYLERQERQEE
+705 ENRRLERQERQEQ
-718 RKREQVAFRE
+718 RKREQTAFKDYR
-728 YQQQQ
+728 QQQ

-757 RREQLKRKQEIPS
+757 HREQLKWKQEIPS

-783 EEKSAISRE
+783 EEKLAISRE

>member
-1 MNKTMKQILF
+1 MNKTMKQLLF

-91 KQVAERVD
+91 KQAADQVD
-99 QTLEKKSPTVKELE
+99 QTLQKKSPTVKELE
-113 QVARDIESI
+113 QAARDIESI
-122 KNYIAKNTDKN
+122 KNYIAKNADKN

-245 SAQMFQTFMND
+245 SAQMFQTFMDD

-268 GLVEF
+268 GLIEF

-325 SVSLDMTKIAISGFD
+325 SVSSDMTKIAISGFD

-369 KPFLALNFNTTDTK
+369 KPFLALNFNTTD
-383 VVSEEKIRKL
+383 VSEEKVRAL
-393 FETDG
+393 FETEG
-398 KDEKVKGFSKVNEKI
+398 KTKDVKTFSDENEKI
-413 SNLSWSSIGSKFLTA
+413 SNLAWSSIGSKFLTA

-502 FLYVNSLIEGIA
+502 FLFINSLIEGVA

-522 WVVILQGLIWFVLWR
+522 WVAILQGLIWFVLWR

-551 SAQVVAQRVQQN
+551 SAQEVAQRVQQN

-577 PFTKNRTLDR
+577 PFSKNRTLDC
-587 STVEASQ
+587 STVEPSQ

-668 DHLRHVATIPK
+668 DNLRHVATIPK
-679 GERLRS
+679 GEHLRS
-685 KLHDLAGDTNAPA
+685 KLHDLAGDINAPA
-698 QVAFKER
+698 QIAFKER
-705 ENRYLERQERQEE
+705 ENRRLERQERQEQ
-718 RKREQVAFRE
+718 RKREQTAFKDYR
-728 YQQQQ
+728 QQQ
-733 SDEKPTLSSM
+733 SDEKLTLSSM
-743 VENELVK
+743 IENELVK

-757 RREQLKRKQEIPS
+757 HREQLKRKQEIPS

>member
-1 MNKTMKQILF
+1 MKQLLF

-26 TPGINGYNTVPNPNE
+26 TPGMNGYNTVPNPNE
-41 KIIPKNSN
+41 KIIPKHSN

-69 QAQEKKEKNER
+69 RAQETKEKHER

-91 KQVAERVD
+91 KQAAERVD
-99 QTLEKKSPTVKELE
+99 QILEKKAPTVKELE
-113 QVARDIESI
+113 QAARDIESI
-122 KNYIAKNTDKN
+122 KNYIAKNADKN

-141 RTTIRNYEEKFVS
+141 QTTIRNYEEKFVS

-172 KNTVD
+172 KNTAD

-193 FFGIT
+193 FFGTT

-245 SAQMFQTFMND
+245 SAQMFQTFMDD

-292 ALFLYRPSI
+292 ALFLYHPSI
-301 FSTNVGNQQFE
+301 FSTNVVNQQFE

-325 SVSLDMTKIAISGFD
+325 SVSSDMTKIAISGFD

-369 KPFLALNFNTTDTK
+369 KPFLALNFNTTD
-383 VVSEEKIRKL
+383 VSEEKVRVL
-393 FETDG
+393 FETEG
-398 KDEKVKGFSKVNEKI
+398 KTKDVKTFSDKNEKI

-502 FLYVNSLIEGIA
+502 FLFINSLIEGVA

-522 WVVILQGLIWFVLWR
+522 WVAILQGLIWFVLWR

-551 SAQVVAQRVQQN
+551 SAQEVAQRVQQN
-563 LGNLYQPDLIPTVN
+563 LGHLYQPDLIPTVN
-577 PFTKNRTLDR
+577 PFSKNRTLDR
-587 STVEASQ
+587 STVEPSQ

-599 LGNEVLE
+599 LVNEALE
-606 PSTPSSSGV
+606 PSIPSSSGV

-620 ATKNTMKQGANRAL
+620 ATKNTMKQGANRVL

-685 KLHDLAGDTNAPA
+685 KLHDLAGDTNSPA

-728 YQQQQ
+728 YQQQ
-733 SDEKPTLSSM
+733 SDEKLTLSSM
-743 VENELVK
+743 IENELVK

-757 RREQLKRKQEIPS
+757 HREQLKRKQEIPS

-797 KK
+797 KG

>member
-1 MNKTMKQILF
+1 MNKTMKQLLF

-26 TPGINGYNTVPNPNE
+26 TPRINGYNTVPNPNE

-91 KQVAERVD
+91 KQAADQVD
-99 QTLEKKSPTVKELE
+99 QTLQKKSPTVKELE
-113 QVARDIESI
+113 QAARDIESI
-122 KNYIAKNTDKN
+122 KNYIAKNADKN

-141 RTTIRNYEEKFVS
+141 QTTIRNYEEKFVS
-154 LEEAAKKREEA
+154 LEETAKKREEA

-245 SAQMFQTFMND
+245 SAQMFQTFMDD

-268 GLVEF
+268 GLIEF

-325 SVSLDMTKIAISGFD
+325 SVSSDMTKIAISGFD

-346 QSIGTNANNLATVK
+346 QSIGTNANNLAAVK

-369 KPFLALNFNTTDTK
+369 KPFLALNFNTTD
-383 VVSEEKIRKL
+383 VSEEKVRAL
-393 FETDG
+393 FETEG
-398 KDEKVKGFSKVNEKI
+398 KTKDVKTFSDENEKI

-502 FLYVNSLIEGIA
+502 FLFINSLIEGVA

-522 WVVILQGLIWFVLWR
+522 WVAILQGLIWFVLWR

-551 SAQVVAQRVQQN
+551 SAQEVAQRVQQN
-563 LGNLYQPDLIPTVN
+563 LGHLYQPDLIPTVN
-577 PFTKNRTLDR
+577 PFSKNRTLDR
-587 STVEASQ
+587 STVDSSQ
-594 PLADS
+594 SLADS
-599 LGNEVLE
+599 PVNEALE
-606 PSTPSSSGV
+606 PSVSPSSGV

-634 EGYDTLRYGA
+634 EGYDTFRYGA
-644 GETLDKQVALDK
+644 GETLEKQVALEK

-668 DHLRHVATIPK
+668 DNLRHVATIPK
-679 GERLRS
+679 GEHLRS
-685 KLHDLAGDTNAPA
+685 KLHDLAGDINAPA
-698 QVAFKER
+698 QIAFKER
-705 ENRYLERQERQEE
+705 ENRRLERQERQEQ
-718 RKREQVAFRE
+718 RKREQTAFKDYR
-728 YQQQQ
+728 QQQ

-757 RREQLKRKQEIPS
+757 HREQLKRKQEIPS

-783 EEKSAISRE
+783 EEKLAISRE

>member
-113 QVARDIESI
+113 QAARDIESI

-325 SVSLDMTKIAISGFD
+325 SVSSDMTKIAISGFD

-369 KPFLALNFNTTDTK
+369 KPFLALNFNTTD
-383 VVSEEKIRKL
+383 VSEEKVRAL
-393 FETDG
+393 FETEG
-398 KDEKVKGFSKVNEKI
+398 KSDLVEKVSKENKKI
-413 SNLSWSSIGSKFLTA
+413 SNLAWSSIGSKFLTA

-502 FLYVNSLIEGIA
+502 FLFINSLIEGVA

-522 WVVILQGLIWFVLWR
+522 WVAILQGLIWFVLWC

-551 SAQVVAQRVQQN
+551 SAQEVAQRVQQN

-577 PFTKNRTLDR
+577 PFSKNRTLDR
-587 STVEASQ
+587 SIVEPSQ

-599 LGNEVLE
+599 LGNEALE
-606 PSTPSSSGV
+606 PSIPSSSGV

-634 EGYDTLRYGA
+634 EGYDTLQYGA

-718 RKREQVAFRE
+718 RKREQIAFRE
-728 YQQQQ
+728 YRQQQ

>member
-1 MNKTMKQILF
+1 MKQLLF
-11 VSLFLLFLPISVLAD
+11 VSLFLLFLPISILAD
-26 TPGINGYNTVPNPNE
+26 TPGVNGYHTVPNPNE
-41 KIIPKNSN
+41 KIIPKKPN

-54 ANVQESQSQEAARKK
+54 GNVQESQSQEAARKK

-80 AIQKDSSYESV
+80 AIQKDSSYEGV
-91 KQVAERVD
+91 KQAAERVD
-99 QTLEKKSPTVKELE
+99 QTLEKKAPTVKELE
-113 QVARDIESI
+113 EAARDIEKI
-122 KNYIAKNTDKN
+122 KSYVKKNVDKN

-165 QTYLEQA
+165 QAYLEQA

-193 FFGIT
+193 FFGLT
-198 DIFPKVVN
+198 DVFPKVIN

-235 YQVLDQIVSF
+235 YQVLDQIVFF
-245 SAQMFQTFMND
+245 SAQMFQTFMDD
-256 YQYLVYALAMIG
+256 YQYLVYALAIIG
-268 GLVEF
+268 GLIEF

-281 QMFRFLLVWFL
+281 QVFRFLLVWFL

-325 SVSLDMTKIAISGFD
+325 SVSSDMTKIAISGFD
-340 QLDKEH
+340 RLDKEH

-369 KPFLALNFNTTDTK
+369 KPFLALNFNTTD
-383 VVSEEKIRKL
+383 VSEEKVRAL
-393 FETDG
+393 FETEG
-398 KDEKVKGFSKVNEKI
+398 KTKDVKTFSDENEKI
-413 SNLSWSSIGSKFLTA
+413 SNLAWSSIGSKFLTA

-522 WVVILQGLIWFVLWR
+522 WVAILQGLIWFVLWR
-537 CRSMLMGLFVRGTL
+537 CRSMLMGLFMRGTL
-551 SAQVVAQRVQQN
+551 SAQEMAQRVQQN
-563 LGNLYQPDLIPTVN
+563 LGHLYQPDLIPTVN
-577 PFTKNRTLDR
+577 PFSKNRTLDR
-587 STVEASQ
+587 STVDPSQ
-594 PLADS
+594 SLADS
-599 LGNEVLE
+599 PVNEALE
-606 PSTPSSSGV
+606 PSVSSSSGV

-644 GETLDKQVALDK
+644 GETLEKQAALEK
-656 RAEFKQRLLDTA
+656 RAAFKQRLLDTA
-668 DHLRHVATIPK
+668 DNLRHVATIPK

-685 KLHDLAGDTNAPA
+685 KLHDLAGDINAPA
-698 QVAFKER
+698 QIAFKER
-705 ENRYLERQERQEE
+705 ENRRLERQERQEQ
-718 RKREQVAFRE
+718 RKREQTAFKDYR
-728 YQQQQ
+728 QQQ
-733 SDEKPTLSSM
+733 SDEKPTFSSM
-743 VENELVK
+743 IENELVK

-757 RREQLKRKQEIPS
+757 HREQLKRKQEIPS
-770 IQSKEPLESSPIV
+770 IKSKEPLESSPIV

-797 KK
+797 KR

>member
-1 MNKTMKQILF
+1 
-11 VSLFLLFLPISVLAD
+11 
-26 TPGINGYNTVPNPNE
+26 
-41 KIIPKNSN
+41 
-49 QGYVP
+49 
-54 ANVQESQSQEAARKK
+54 
-69 QAQEKKEKNER
+69 
-80 AIQKDSSYESV
+80 
-91 KQVAERVD
+91 
-99 QTLEKKSPTVKELE
+99 
-113 QVARDIESI
+113 
-122 KNYIAKNTDKN
+122 
-133 DSSQIQGL
+133 
-141 RTTIRNYEEKFVS
+141 
-154 LEEAAKKREEA
+154 
-165 QTYLEQA
+165 
-172 KNTVD
+172 
-177 PTKLSKLTSY
+177 
-187 IYLEDG
+187 
-193 FFGIT
+193 
-198 DIFPKVVN
+198 
-206 AIVQGLFFVTKT
+206 
-218 LYCLVIIILEQ
+218 
-229 VFSANV
+229 
-235 YQVLDQIVSF
+235 
-245 SAQMFQTFMND
+245 
-256 YQYLVYALAMIG
+256 
-268 GLVEF
+268 
-273 FKTKRFPF
+273 
-281 QMFRFLLVWFL
+281 
-292 ALFLYRPSI
+292 
-301 FSTNVGNQQFE
+301 
-312 AKYNLSRVIQIVD
+312 
-325 SVSLDMTKIAISGFD
+325 MTKIAISGFD

-369 KPFLALNFNTTDTK
+369 KPFLALNFNTTD
-383 VVSEEKIRKL
+383 VSEEKVRAL
-393 FETDG
+393 FETEG
-398 KDEKVKGFSKVNEKI
+398 KTKDVKTFSDENEKI

-502 FLYVNSLIEGIA
+502 FLFINSLIEGVA

-522 WVVILQGLIWFVLWR
+522 WVAILQGLIWFVLWR

-551 SAQVVAQRVQQN
+551 SAQEVAQRVQQN
-563 LGNLYQPDLIPTVN
+563 LGHLYQPDLIPTVN
-577 PFTKNRTLDR
+577 PFSKNRTLDR
-587 STVEASQ
+587 STVDSSQ

-599 LGNEVLE
+599 PVNEALE
-606 PSTPSSSGV
+606 PSIPSSSGM

-685 KLHDLAGDTNAPA
+685 KLHDLAGDTNSPA

-728 YQQQQ
+728 YQQQ
-733 SDEKPTLSSM
+733 SDEKLTLSSM
-743 VENELVK
+743 IENELVK

-757 RREQLKRKQEIPS
+757 HREQLKRKQEIPS